1 MRYTRRCK
9 SVKIEPAVTFSLHTT
24 AGAILARYNAYSY
37 LGSDAP
43 DVVESGRS
51 QDSVFQENT
60 IIGGIETLK
69 IMDADGTQFFGDSFE
84 DAVTIRFDDA
94 TRTVMSGNTGLNGTK
109 LKVQNGA
116 SFDRKSDFG
125 FEPTYRLGSAA
136 ALPGTSPHCFLSEK

>member
-1 MRYTRRCK
+1 MRYTRKCNI
-9 SVKIEPAVTFSLHTT
+9 VKIKPAVTFSLHTT
-24 AGAILARYNAYSY
+24 AGAILARHNAYSY

-51 QDSVFQENT
+51 QDSFFQENT

-125 FEPTYRLGSAA
+125 FEPTY
-136 ALPGTSPHCFLSEK
+136 

>member
-1 MRYTRRCK
+1 MRYTRKCNI
-9 SVKIEPAVTFSLHTT
+9 VKIKPAVTFSLHTT
-24 AGAILARYNAYSY
+24 AGAILARHNAYSY

-51 QDSVFQENT
+51 QDSCFQENT

-69 IMDADGTQFFGDSFE
+69 IMDADGTQFVGDSFE

-125 FEPTYRLGSAA
+125 FEPTY
-136 ALPGTSPHCFLSEK
+136 

>member
-1 MRYTRRCK
+1 MCIRD
-9 SVKIEPAVTFSLHTT
+9 
-24 AGAILARYNAYSY
+24 RYNAYSY

-116 SFDRKSDFG
+116 SFDGKSDFG
-125 FEPTYRLGSAA
+125 FKPTY
-136 ALPGTSPHCFLSEK
+136 